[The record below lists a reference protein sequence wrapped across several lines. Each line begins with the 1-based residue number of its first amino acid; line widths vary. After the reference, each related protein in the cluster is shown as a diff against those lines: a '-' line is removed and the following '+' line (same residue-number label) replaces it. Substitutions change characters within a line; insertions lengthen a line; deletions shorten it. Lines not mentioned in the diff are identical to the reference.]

1 MWKSNLLPA
10 CMFIVMMHR
19 SNGAEEGSGSILIL
33 TRVIA
38 LSALP
43 SPSRIW
49 LPQILLTYAQSTL
62 ITVGLHVQSA
72 LKQSP
77 IPKKI

>member
-1 MWKSNLLPA
+1 ML
-10 CMFIVMMHR
+10 IVVR
-19 SNGAEEGSGSILIL
+19 SNGAEEGSGGILIPNG
-33 TRVIA
+33 VIA

-43 SPSRIW
+43 SLSLIW

-62 ITVGLHVQSA
+62 TIAELHMQSA
-72 LKQSP
+72 LEWSP

>member
-1 MWKSNLLPA
+1 
-10 CMFIVMMHR
+10 MFIVVMHR
-19 SNGAEEGSGSILIL
+19 SNGAEEGSGNILIP
-33 TRVIA
+33 TGVIA

-43 SPSRIW
+43 SLSLIW

-72 LKQSP
+72 LEQSP